1 MGKLFEFKTAVSAGE
16 FPKLVT
22 CSWPLGKI
30 TFYRDQ
36 LEINALAEKYVLKY
50 TDVDYIKTTIIQVQ
64 IEHHNP
70 DIIKDITFDTMFLGN
85 RIKKK
90 VKKFGIPI
98 TIK

>member
-1 MGKLFEFKTAVSAGE
+1 MEKLFEFGTAVSAGE
-16 FPKLVT
+16 FPKLVK

-36 LEINALAEKYVLKY
+36 LVVNAVAEKYILKY
-50 TDVDYIKTTIIQVQ
+50 ADIDYIKANLLQVQ

-70 DIIKDITFDTMFLGN
+70 DIIKSIWFNMIFLGN

-90 VKKFGIPI
+90 VEEFGLPI
-98 TIK
+98 VIK